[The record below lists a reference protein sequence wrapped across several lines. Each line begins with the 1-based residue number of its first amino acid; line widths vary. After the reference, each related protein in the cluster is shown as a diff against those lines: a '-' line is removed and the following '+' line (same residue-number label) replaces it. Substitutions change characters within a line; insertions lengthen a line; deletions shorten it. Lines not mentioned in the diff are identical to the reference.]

1 MFIRK
6 STKATIDWSEKRSS
20 IKESD
25 LITLRLRIL
34 ALKKLRLYDDSPS
47 SDASMVWE
55 RVSAGYRIIDLQ
67 LNRYLQALH
76 FVLVHRRPK
85 YSLKDIDNYKTLS
98 FRLIRAGL
106 LVFQTHFCQTEPLFK
121 AVGLY
126 DDAVSVKVFTNK
138 VFEQMEQAISFCALQ
153 EGTNDLVG
161 VLVASTFEKSQWFV
175 KKEQGETLHQ
185 ILLLRNHVVGKARFY
200 EVTNADRF
208 VCVDV
213 LCVKHDHQ
221 NNGVG
226 TALLRSCVA
235 RASYFA
241 TACVGQ
247 FTSDAA
253 QTIANRLDFQ
263 TLYQLPYEQLSK
275 SRFEIFQACYPENY
289 SIACMAVQLSPSK
302 FQLPITFDSTPT
314 KTRRE
319 DYEKRRKANR
329 KE

>member
-1 MFIRK
+1 MRQ
-6 STKATIDWSEKRSS
+6 TIDWSEKRSS

-34 ALKKLRLYDDSPS
+34 TLKKSRLYDDSPS

-55 RVSAGYRIIDLQ
+55 RVSTGYRIIDLQ

-76 FVLVHRRPK
+76 FVLT
-85 YSLKDIDNYKTLS
+85 Y
-98 FRLIRAGL
+98 
-106 LVFQTHFCQTEPLFK
+106 FCQTEPLFK

-126 DDAVSVKVFTNK
+126 DDAVSVKTFTNK
-138 VFEQMEQAISFCALQ
+138 VFKQMEEAISFCALQ

-161 VLVASTFEKSQWFV
+161 VLVASTFKKSQWFV
-175 KKEQGETLHQ
+175 KKEEGETLRQ
-185 ILLLRNHVVGKARFY
+185 ILLLRNHVVEKAQFY

-213 LCVKHDHQ
+213 LCVKPDHQ

-241 TACVGQ
+241 DACVGQ
-247 FTSDAA
+247 FTSSAA
-253 QTIANRLDFQ
+253 QTIANRLDFE

-275 SRFEIFQACYPENY
+275 GKSRYKIFQACYPENY

-302 FQLPITFDSTPT
+302 FQLPITFDLTPT

-319 DYEKRRKANR
+319 DYEKRRKAKR